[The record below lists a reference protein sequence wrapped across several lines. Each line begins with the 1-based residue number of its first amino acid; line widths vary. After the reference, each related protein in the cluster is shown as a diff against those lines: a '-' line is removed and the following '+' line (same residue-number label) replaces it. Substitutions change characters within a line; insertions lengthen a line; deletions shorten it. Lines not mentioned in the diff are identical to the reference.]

1 MLINIMNDKLASLS
15 SQERKILSFIL
26 SGYGNK
32 EISNLTNLSP
42 HTVGTHIRH
51 IFLKMNVHSRAD
63 LRAAVNHTPFNY
75 SSLESRASTG

>member
-1 MLINIMNDKLASLS
+1 MKNFVHSLS
-15 SQERKILSFIL
+15 KQEKKILTFIL

-32 EISNLTNLSP
+32 EISNLTNLST

-51 IFLKMNVHSRAD
+51 IFLKMNVHSRAQ
-63 LRAAVNHTPFNY
+63 LRAAVNHTPYDY

>member
-1 MLINIMNDKLASLS
+1 MIEKISSLS
-15 SQERKILSFIL
+15 GQERKILSFIL

-42 HTVGTHIRH
+42 HTGGTHIRH
-51 IFLKMNVHSRAD
+51 IFLKLNVHSRAD
-63 LRAAVNHTPFNY
+63 LRAAVDHTPFNY